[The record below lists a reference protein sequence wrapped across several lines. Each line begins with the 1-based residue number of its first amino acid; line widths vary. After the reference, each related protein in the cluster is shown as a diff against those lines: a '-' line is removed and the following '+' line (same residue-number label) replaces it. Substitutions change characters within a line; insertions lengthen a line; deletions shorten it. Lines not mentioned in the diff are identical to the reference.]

1 MKIKP
6 LSIAA
11 PASLTP
17 DDIDEAQQVF
27 VQNTNGTGRYI
38 HTETAT
44 GTPIST
50 IYLQPNQSLLIRK
63 DYDDKIFASANLD
76 GSGAATT
83 VLFTKTGFYA

>member
-6 LSIAA
+6 LSTATT
-11 PASLTP
+11 ASLTP

-38 HTETAT
+38 HTETAA
-44 GTPIST
+44 GTAIST

-63 DYDDKIFASANLD
+63 DYDDKIFASADL
-76 GSGAATT
+76 SGTVAATT